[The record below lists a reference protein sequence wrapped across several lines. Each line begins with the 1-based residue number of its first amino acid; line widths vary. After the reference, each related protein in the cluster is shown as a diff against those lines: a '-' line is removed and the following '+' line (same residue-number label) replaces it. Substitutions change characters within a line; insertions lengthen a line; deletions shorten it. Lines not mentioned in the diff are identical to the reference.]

1 MTWTPLHQELNERN
15 HMNKRSMA
23 FAALVAASAMVL
35 AGCGTGGGT
44 EGDGEPIVVAS
55 INALSGPGT
64 FAEASQAA
72 EAVFDD
78 YNAAGGLGGRPIEYI
93 IVDDKGDPSV
103 ATAAARD
110 VVAGQ
115 NAVALVGSASLLD
128 CEVNGAYYE
137 QEGIVSIQGTGVDP
151 VCFSNPNISP
161 TNTGPYQ
168 DALLALTFASAELD
182 VSSIC
187 ALVPTVGSQLPAYQA
202 VFAKWT
208 AATGDD
214 FTLLDD
220 TVTFGAA
227 DYTPNVV
234 KAKEAGCDAVFF
246 TGVAPDALGV
256 LKAAEAQGMDD
267 VTFIFLTSVYSVEFA
282 KAATWVGAGL
292 YVPAEFSPYTSP
304 EVPGNEEWRE
314 LMESKGIPLTS
325 FGQGGYLA
333 AKHFIQMIESI
344 EGEITRESVTAAFK
358 AQTEPFVSE
367 MTGTP
372 WIFGDGDSHGSNTA
386 GWPIKIEPGSDVWT
400 TAGDDWFTAD

>member
-1 MTWTPLHQELNERN
+1 
-15 HMNKRSMA
+15 MNKRSMA
-23 FAALVAASAMVL
+23 SISLVALTALVL
-35 AGCGTGGGT
+35 AGCSGTDGSS
-44 EGDGEPIVVAS
+44 GDTNPIVVGS
-55 INALSGPGT
+55 INALSGPGV

-72 EAVFDD
+72 AAVFDD
-78 YNAAGGLGGRPIEYI
+78 YNSAGGLDGRQIDYVV
-93 IVDDKGDPSV
+93 VDDKGDPSV
-103 ATAAARD
+103 GTAAARD
-110 VVAGQ
+110 IVAGQ
-115 NAVALVGSASLLD
+115 GAVAMVGSASTLD
-128 CEVNGAYYE
+128 CEVNGAYYV

-151 VCFSNPNISP
+151 VCFANPNISP
-161 TNTGPYQ
+161 TNAGPYQ
-168 DALLALTFASAELD
+168 DALLALTYASTQLD

-187 ALVPTVGSQLPAYQA
+187 GLVPTIGSQLPAFKA
-202 VFAKWT
+202 AFAQWT
-208 AATGDD
+208 ESTGDD
-214 FTLLDD
+214 FTVLDD

-227 DYTPNVV
+227 DFTPNVV
-234 KAKEAGCDAVFF
+234 KAKEAGCDAILF

-267 VTFIFLTSVYSVEFA
+267 VTFVFLTAVYSVEFA

-304 EVPGNEEWRE
+304 EVPGNEDWQA
-314 LMESKGIPLTS
+314 LMEKNNIPLTS

-344 EGEITRESVTAAFK
+344 DGPVTRESVTAAFT
-358 AQTEPFVSE
+358 AQTEGYANE

-400 TAGDDWFTAD
+400 AAGDDWFTAK